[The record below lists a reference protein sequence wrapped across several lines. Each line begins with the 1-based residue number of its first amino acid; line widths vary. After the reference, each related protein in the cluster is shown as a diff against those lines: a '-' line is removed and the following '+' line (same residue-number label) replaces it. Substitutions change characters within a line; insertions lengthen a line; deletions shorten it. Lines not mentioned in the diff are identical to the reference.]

1 MLLLERRPVD
11 SRWMRWLS
19 PLLALVLTVITGFI
33 MFLIMGKDPVQGLT
47 YFFITPLSDRHG
59 LAELGLK
66 MAPLLLC
73 AAGLTVCYR
82 ARLWN
87 IGAEG
92 HFLMGA
98 LGASFVA
105 LQLLEASGFWV
116 LPAVLLAGVAAGAV
130 WAGLAAGLKTHLHC
144 NEILTTIMLNYIAL
158 NLLLYAVHGP
168 LKDPFGFGFPQSV
181 MFAEAARLPSLL
193 SGTRL
198 HLGLAF
204 ALLAA
209 VAVWVLFSRTLTG
222 FQLNV
227 LGQDAR
233 AAAFAGFGARRLT
246 WFAFLV
252 AGALAGLAGASEV
265 TGPIG
270 QLVPQVSPGYGYT
283 AIIVVFLGRMHA
295 LGIIAASA
303 LLALTYMG
311 GEFLQIA
318 MGMSK
323 AVTGLFQGLLLFY
336 LLTCDAFI
344 HYRVRLKRPLKA
356 SRPAPM
362 NTPVTPVRES

>member
-1 MLLLERRPVD
+1 MLLLERRPVA
-11 SRWMRWLS
+11 SSLMRWAS
-19 PLLALVLTVITGFI
+19 PLLALILTIITGFVL
-33 MFLIMGKDPVQGLT
+33 FLVMEKDPVEGLKF
-47 YFFITPLSDRHG
+47 FFITPVSDLSG

-82 ARLWN
+82 ARIWN

-98 LGASFVA
+98 LGASVMA
-105 LQLLEASGFWV
+105 VQLSESSGFWV
-116 LPAVLLAGVAAGAV
+116 LPLVLLTGVLAGMLWAAI
-130 WAGLAAGLKTHLHC
+130 AAGLKTHLHC

-158 NLLLYAVHGP
+158 NLLLFAVHGP

-181 MFAEAARLPSLL
+181 MFADSALLPALIP
-193 SGTRL
+193 GTRL

-204 ALLAA
+204 GLLAA
-209 VAVWVLFSRTLTG
+209 VAVWVLFARSFIG

-227 LGQDAR
+227 VGQDHR
-233 AAAFAGFGARRLT
+233 AAAFAGFGVRRLT

-252 AGALAGLAGASEV
+252 GGATAGLAGASEV

-283 AIIVVFLGRMHA
+283 AIIVVFLGRMNA
-295 LGIIAASA
+295 LGIVAASA
-303 LLALTYMG
+303 LLALTFIG
-311 GEFLQIA
+311 GEMLQIA
-318 MGMSK
+318 MHMPK

-344 HYRVRLKRPLKA
+344 HYRIRRKKTALQPLSA
-356 SRPAPM
+356 AVTTAPQ
-362 NTPVTPVRES
+362 EA

>member
-1 MLLLERRPVD
+1 MLLLEKRPVD
-11 SRWMRWLS
+11 SALMRWAS
-19 PLLALVLTVITGFI
+19 PVLALVLTVITGFI
-33 MFLIMGKDPVQGLT
+33 LFLAMGKDPVDGLKF
-47 YFFITPLSDRHG
+47 FFITPISDLIG

-82 ARLWN
+82 AKLWN

-92 HFLMGA
+92 HFLIGA
-98 LGASFVA
+98 LGASVMA
-105 LQLLEASGFWV
+105 VQLVDNTGVWV
-116 LPAVLLAGVAAGAV
+116 LPVVLLAGVLGAMV
-130 WAGLAAGLKTHLHC
+130 WAAIAAGLKTHLHC

-158 NLLLYAVHGP
+158 NLLLYVVHGP
-168 LKDPFGFGFPQSV
+168 LKDPYGFGFPQSI
-181 MFAEAARLPSLL
+181 MFSDASLL
-193 SGTRL
+193 PALIPGTRL

-204 ALLAA
+204 GLLAA
-209 VAVWVLFSRTLTG
+209 VAVWVLFARSFIG

-227 LGQDAR
+227 VGQDHR

-246 WFAFLV
+246 WFAFLIG
-252 AGALAGLAGASEV
+252 GATAGLAGASEV

-295 LGIIAASA
+295 VGIIAASA
-303 LLALTYMG
+303 LLALTFIG
-311 GEFLQIA
+311 GEMLQIA
-318 MGMSK
+318 MNMPK

-344 HYRVRLKRPLKA
+344 HYRVRLKRPA
-356 SRPAPM
+356 RPSTKTA
-362 NTPVTPVRES
+362 VAAAHGEA